1 MAQKIKYAYG
11 TLEGLNDA
19 ISNKTIDAYDLLF
32 LKDSNGKP
40 YVGWVDKDGNPNVI
54 QDDSN
59 VIRVSEL
66 PTEDG
71 RDDVVYIYQNEGY
84 VWNGTQCVPLAK
96 SANLTEVEAQITNL
110 KNELNDKVDA
120 STVQE
125 MIETYS
131 DSSVEVVEF

>member
-40 YVGWVDKDGNPNVI
+40 YVGWVDKDGSPNVI